1 MKKTIIIVSLVT
13 ALLAGCQNTETI
25 KTALNDA
32 LIVGKEVEKAER
44 AKCESGANDGSCE
57 TADRISVWLNAGQ
70 QIYDT
75 GSYSN
80 NCDIMLSVTD
90 IAYDW
95 LSEKYPEKVEYR
107 IPVALLRSRL
117 LTYCEVTE

>member
-25 KTALNDA
+25 KTALGDA
-32 LIVGKEVEKAER
+32 LVVGQEVEKSER
-44 AKCESGANDGSCE
+44 ASGDIE
-57 TADRISVWLNAGQ
+57 TADRIVVWLEAGQ

-117 LTYCEVTE
+117 LTYCEVKP